1 MSTSPGIVPIRHVI
15 TQAAPAATPQLTY
28 HQGPLLTSVEVY
40 TIFWGESWQQAP
52 QSNLVQQLNGFFDFI
67 LTSSLM
73 DLLAEYSVPGK
84 TIGHG
89 QRVGTQ
95 TITSSDPSSDH
106 LGMIVYGADGTGGY
120 QTIFGSSDMGQGS
133 GAIAWLIGDVN
144 GDGRAEVVQ
153 LWNNGGQLGMIVY
166 GADGTGGYQTIFGSS
181 DMGQGSGAIAWLIG
195 NVNND
200 GAAEVVQLWDNNART
215 ITDGQIQQTLQNWIN
230 GSDPTGTTVP
240 QPNSNTLFFIYLP
253 PNATVVLPGAGNS
266 CTGFCGY
273 HFDINGTIFYAV
285 VPFITCSGCT
295 SGQNLPFD
303 SLTEVSSHE
312 LCEAITD
319 PQPLRG
325 WNDDNR
331 PDGEIGDICNFQAT
345 RLGGYNIQRQWSNS
359 MGSCR
364 VAP

>member
-1 MSTSPGIVPIRHVI
+1 
-15 TQAAPAATPQLTY
+15 
-28 HQGPLLTSVEVY
+28 
-40 TIFWGESWQQAP
+40 
-52 QSNLVQQLNGFFDFI
+52 
-67 LTSSLM
+67 
-73 DLLAEYSVPGK
+73 
-84 TIGHG
+84 
-89 QRVGTQ
+89 
-95 TITSSDPSSDH
+95 
-106 LGMIVYGADGTGGY
+106 MIVYGADGAGGY

-133 GAIAWLIGDVN
+133 GAVAWLIGDVN

-166 GADGTGGYQTIFGSS
+166 GADGAGGYQTIFGSS

-195 NVNND
+195 NVDND
-200 GAAEVVQLWDNNART
+200 GAAEVIQLWNNNART
-215 ITDGQIQQTLQNWIN
+215 ITDGQIQQTLQSWIS

-240 QPNSNTLFFIYLP
+240 QPNGNTLFFIYLP
-253 PNATVVLPGAGNS
+253 PNATVVLPGAGGS

-273 HFDINGTIFYAV
+273 HNDINGTIFYAV
-285 VPFITCSGCT
+285 IPFITCSGCR

-319 PQPLRG
+319 PQPFLG

-331 PDGEIGDICNFQAT
+331 NDGEIGDICNFQAT
-345 RLGGYNIQRQWSNS
+345 RLGGYNIQKQWSNS
-359 MGSCR
+359 KGSCR